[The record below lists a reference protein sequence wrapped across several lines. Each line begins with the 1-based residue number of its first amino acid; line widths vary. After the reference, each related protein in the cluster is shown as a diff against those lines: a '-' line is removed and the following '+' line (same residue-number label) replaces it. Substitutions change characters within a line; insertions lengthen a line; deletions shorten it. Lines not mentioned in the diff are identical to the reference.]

1 LSNQGLSAAVR
12 RGVTARDSLPSADP
26 ATRAI
31 AICCAGFIAVLLVS
45 GYLEHEVL
53 LLHLAQSLIYIAV
66 AVLCFRQNKL
76 GYGIGLSISA
86 EWNAY
91 NLFSSGFI
99 AAGFRQLSLLLREG
113 RISNPVHLMGALA
126 GIDHFALIAC
136 LVWGYAKLPSKRFRD
151 VFILLGSAVLVT
163 AYFLAVI
170 ALLWPQFIPRVKA
183 KFVH

>member
-1 LSNQGLSAAVR
+1 M
-12 RGVTARDSLPSADP
+12 TAGDSRLSADP

-31 AICCAGFIAVLLVS
+31 AICCAGFIAVLLVA
-45 GYLEHEVL
+45 GYLEREVL
-53 LLHLAQSLIYIAV
+53 VLHLAQSLIYVAV
-66 AVLCFRQNKL
+66 AALCFRRNKL
-76 GYGIGLSISA
+76 GYGIGLAISA

-126 GIDHFALIAC
+126 GINHFVLIAC
-136 LVWGYAKLPSKRFRD
+136 LVWGYAKLPSKKFRD

-163 AYFLAVI
+163 AYFLAIV
-170 ALLWPQFIPRVKA
+170 ALLWPQFIPRLKA
-183 KFVH
+183 KFLH

>member
-1 LSNQGLSAAVR
+1 MSGSVR
-12 RGVTARDSLPSADP
+12 LCVTAADSRPSADP

-31 AICCAGFIAVLLVS
+31 AIFCAGFIAVLLVS

-53 LLHLAQSLIYIAV
+53 RLHLAQSLIYVAIA
-66 AVLCFRQNKL
+66 ALCFRQNKL

-113 RISNPVHLMGALA
+113 RISNAAHLMGALA

-136 LVWGYAKLPSKRFRD
+136 LIWGYAKLPSKRFRD

-163 AYFLAVI
+163 AYFLAIV
-170 ALLWPQFIPRVKA
+170 AWLWPQFIPRLKA
-183 KFVH
+183 KLLH

>member
-1 LSNQGLSAAVR
+1 MSGPVR
-12 RGVTARDSLPSADP
+12 RCVTAGDSHSSADR

-45 GYLEHEVL
+45 GFLEHEVL
-53 LLHLAQSLIYIAV
+53 PLHLAQSLIYVAV
-66 AVLCFRQNKL
+66 AVLCFRRNKL
-76 GYGIGLSISA
+76 GYGIGLSVSA

-91 NLFSSGFI
+91 NLLSSGFI

-151 VFILLGSAVLVT
+151 VFILLGSAILVT
-163 AYFLAVI
+163 AYFLAII
-170 ALLWPQFIPRVKA
+170 AWQWPQFIPRLRA
-183 KFVH
+183 KFIH

>member
-1 LSNQGLSAAVR
+1 MSARVCGR
-12 RGVTARDSLPSADP
+12 VTVGDSHPSTDP
-26 ATRAI
+26 AVIAI
-31 AICCAGFIAVLLVS
+31 AICCTGFIAVLLVS
-45 GYLEHEVL
+45 GYLEPDVL
-53 LLHLAQSLIYIAV
+53 RLHLAQSLIYVAV
-66 AVLCFRQNKL
+66 ALLCFRRNKL
-76 GYGIGLSISA
+76 GYGMGLAISA

-99 AAGFRQLSLLLREG
+99 AAGFRQLSLLLRDG

-163 AYFLAVI
+163 AYFLAII
-170 ALLWPQFIPRVKA
+170 AWLWPQFIPRLKA
-183 KFVH
+183 KFLP